1 MKKLILLILGA
12 FLLQVS
18 PQLYAERIKDLT
30 SIQGIR
36 KNQLVGYGLVVG
48 LNGTGDGTAFT
59 TQSLKSMI
67 KKFGVTLPAGTT
79 VNAKN
84 SAAVIIHADLPA
96 FAKPGQMIDITV
108 SSMGDSKS
116 LRGGSLLM
124 SPLKGADGK
133 TYAMAQGNLIVG
145 GLAADGADGSKI
157 TINVP
162 SVGRIPDGAT
172 VERAVMSPFARIG
185 PIVFNLHE
193 PDFTTVDRMV
203 KAINNAIGPGTAI
216 SVDAATVKVRSP
228 RDLTQKVSF
237 VSMLENILIEPAEV
251 AARVIVNSRT
261 GTVVI
266 SRKVRVTPAAVS
278 HGNLT
283 VTITEDADVSQPGP
297 LAQAGTTATV
307 PQTNIQVTEENQR
320 MFVFK
325 PGVSL
330 NDIVRAVNDVG
341 AGPSDLVAI
350 LEALKSAGA
359 LKAQLIVI

>member
-1 MKKLILLILGA
+1 
-12 FLLQVS
+12 
-18 PQLYAERIKDLT
+18 
-30 SIQGIR
+30 
-36 KNQLVGYGLVVG
+36 
-48 LNGTGDGTAFT
+48 
-59 TQSLKSMI
+59 
-67 KKFGVTLPAGTT
+67 
-79 VNAKN
+79 
-84 SAAVIIHADLPA
+84 VIIHADLPA